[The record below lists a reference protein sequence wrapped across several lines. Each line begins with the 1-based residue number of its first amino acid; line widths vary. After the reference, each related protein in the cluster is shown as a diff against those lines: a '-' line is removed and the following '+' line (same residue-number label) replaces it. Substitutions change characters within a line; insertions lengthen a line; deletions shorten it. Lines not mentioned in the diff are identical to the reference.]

1 MTRYCFFVVI
11 MKIYHRDKILK
22 QEISIAWKM
31 ILCRKKFMLRKSN
44 LVLIKTSYVA
54 GKSISCQKKSWCW
67 RKKYFMSTK
76 KVDVG
81 GKSISCQQKKLM
93 LEVKVFRVNKKS
105 WCWRKKYFMS
115 TKKADVGQKRY
126 FISTKTGWSCTKKY
140 FSKKLLLFF
149 RTMRYIKL
157 CEKKVIDLKCR
168 NFDERNKVFHSKNDV
183 IW

>member
-81 GKSISCQQKKLM
+81 GKSISRQQKKLM
-93 LEVKVFRVNKKS
+93 LEEKVFHFNKKS
-105 WCWRKKYFMS
+105 WCW
-115 TKKADVGQKRY
+115 T
-126 FISTKTGWSCTKKY
+126 
-140 FSKKLLLFF
+140 
-149 RTMRYIKL
+149 
-157 CEKKVIDLKCR
+157 KKVIH
-168 NFDERNKVFHSKNDV
+168 FDKNRMKLHKKIFFKKIITFFQNDALY
-183 IW
+183 